1 MIIKTTLIREYES
14 GAAFRTVFPPAV
26 SGSEGTPLSLEF
38 TVSRS
43 GALHF
48 DNRQPCAGLILDPAR
63 SLLLAAE
70 MLKAAR
76 TTVPGALSGRT
87 ERGLAFELRVH
98 YRFWR
103 RHVLRSRT
111 AVSDMGGLTRTAPDY
126 DSNAVLFERAP
137 RRREASPD
145 ASD

>member
-1 MIIKTTLIREYES
+1 MSIKTTLLHETES
-14 GAAFRTVFPPAV
+14 AATYRTVLTDASSV
-26 SGSEGTPLSLEF
+26 KPLSLDF
-38 TVSRS
+38 TVSQNGVLR
-43 GALHF
+43 F
-48 DNRQPCAGLILDPAR
+48 DNRQPGAALCMDPAR

-111 AVSDMGGLTRTAPDY
+111 AVSDMGGLNRRAPDY
-126 DSNAVLFERAP
+126 DSNALLFERAP
-137 RRREASPD
+137 RRREAFPD